1 MLVIHVLQ
9 GVYTSTLAVNS
20 DTKGQM
26 VDESYE
32 FRGKHLTVYD
42 RTKWE
47 AHFKVSGARI
57 GTVRVPLSCI
67 VELWL
72 WEDNAKV
79 QAPVVS
85 GRTRCQQE

>member
-1 MLVIHVLQ
+1 MFTRLNFLLQ

-32 FRGKHLTVYD
+32 FKGKHITVYD

-47 AHFKVSGARI
+47 AHFEVRSEIHTA
-57 GTVRVPLSCI
+57 GTM
-67 VELWL
+67 
-72 WEDNAKV
+72 
-79 QAPVVS
+79 
-85 GRTRCQQE
+85 QE